1 MGALLGFMLGYV
13 LGAKAGPEG
22 YDELRKAWETI
33 VNSEEFKGLLG
44 VGTTFVQGMLQ
55 QSQQSVGD
63 TLSRLFSDKGQLG
76 DAWKKF
82 SGNGPLMDAWKVLS
96 NHPRSNRWS
105 CHSRFARWVMM
116 QRRAARRS
124 CVQ

>member
-63 TLSRLFSDKGQLG
+63 TLNRLTSDKGELG

-82 SGNGPLMDAWKVLS
+82 SGNGQLMDAWKVLS
-96 NHPRSNRWS
+96 QSPEIQSLAATAVS
-105 CHSRFARWVMM
+105 LVGGVIARG
-116 QRRAARRS
+116 QAAMR
-124 CVQ
+124 Q